1 MKQVISADDLTPD
14 DFSASGLNEAVAASP
29 VRRHDSD
36 DLVAIGGRLQTAQEA
51 GDDKAVAV
59 CRLLSVA
66 LMLSHPWSPRRA
78 GGTPSPG
85 SADAE
90 DAPPT
95 FELDDGTYTYLGQV
109 LPLIQEP
116 DVRARVADLLW
127 SRDTGNGKKDFK
139 AGMAAVP
146 AYLESASVFETPG
159 GHWPHA
165 HVRVSRACDIATRLN
180 NRDLKRQVVEHI
192 GKVLAAHTP
201 PAPSADG
208 AERIDTPQES
218 NESASKPSLY
228 PAKLMRLLQHYG
240 AADAQKHGDLA
251 VSLAKQSASA
261 GEPRFSREYLE
272 VAALLR
278 RPQAEAE
285 AVALRAQAAE
295 VLVSEA
301 ENFVRTMDFKPL
313 AFLMGGRKIEEAIQE
328 LRTLAGA
335 ATVAGDAAGGERLSR
350 RVEELRRLHVHYEK
364 QGVGATVTVRH
375 SADATD
381 VVAMVL
387 KVVEGQTKAEGLLA
401 FACLPA
407 AIPEEYVRQ
416 GEMEERQT
424 YLFLPFF
431 ETILTNAQGRTVA
444 RRSGSSAPPSSVMG
458 GTEEAGT
465 SPDDDPNVRTR
476 MFERARM
483 LCHGMS
489 QVFVHSLR
497 ERLCRDHAFTSR
509 DFELIANASPFVP
522 VGREHL
528 FARGLHAGMHG
539 DFAVAVSLLVPQVEY
554 ALAYMVSAAHHEPDG
569 AGNARTDDAA
579 GDINLNTA
587 LRDPNQSAVLAA
599 AFGPQGNDLVFTLRM
614 ILVER
619 FGANLRPRM
628 AHGLMSY
635 DEFFDDAISPYL
647 WWLTLHLCCL
657 TIQTMRPPLS
667 GETDVNQET
676 DEQVPEADG
685 GTK

>member
-1 MKQVISADDLTPD
+1 MKQVISADGLISD
-14 DFSASGLNEAVAASP
+14 DFNASGLNEAVAAS
-29 VRRHDSD
+29 VRRHNSD
-36 DLVAIGGRLQTAQEA
+36 DLVAIGGRLRAAQEA
-51 GDDKAVAV
+51 GDDKSVAV

-66 LMLSHPWSPRRA
+66 LMLSHPWTPRHA
-78 GGTPSPG
+78 GGTSSPG
-85 SADAE
+85 TADAE
-90 DAPPT
+90 DSPPT
-95 FELDDGTYTYLGQV
+95 FELDDSAYTYLGQV

-127 SRDTGNGKKDFK
+127 NRDTGKGKKDFK

-146 AYLESASVFETPG
+146 AYLEAASLFETPR

-165 HVRVSRACDIATRLN
+165 HVRVARACDIATRLN
-180 NRDLKRQVVEHI
+180 NRDLKHQVVEHI
-192 GKVLAAHTP
+192 EKVLTEHTP
-201 PAPSADG
+201 VAPSADG
-208 AERIDTPQES
+208 AERTDGPQEI
-218 NESASKPSLY
+218 NEAASKPSLY
-228 PAKLMRLLQHYG
+228 PAKLMRLLHHYG

-278 RPQAEAE
+278 RPQAEGE

-313 AFLMGGRKIEEAIQE
+313 AFLMGARKIEEAIQE

-335 ATVAGDAAGGERLSR
+335 ATVAGDVAGGERLAR
-350 RVEELRRLHVHYEK
+350 RVEALRRLHVNYEK

-381 VVAMVL
+381 VVAKVL
-387 KVVEGQTKAEGLLA
+387 TVVEGRTKTEGLLA

-407 AIPEEYVRQ
+407 AVPEDYVRR

-444 RRSGSSAPPSSVMG
+444 RRSGSSALPSSASG
-458 GTEEAGT
+458 ATEEAGIP
-465 SPDDDPNVRTR
+465 PDDDPNVRMR

-489 QVFVHSLR
+489 QVFVSSLR
-497 ERLCRDHAFTSR
+497 ERLSRDHAFTSR
-509 DFELIANASPFVP
+509 DFALIARASPFVP
-522 VGREHL
+522 VGREFL

-539 DFAVAVSLLVPQVEY
+539 DFAVAASLLVPQVEY
-554 ALAYMVSAAHHEPDG
+554 ALAFMVSAAHHEPDS
-569 AGNARTDDAA
+569 AGNAGTGGAA
-579 GDINLNTA
+579 GDISLNTA
-587 LRDPNQSAVLAA
+587 LRDPDQSTVLAA
-599 AFGPQGNDLVFTLRM
+599 ALGSRGNDLVFTLRM

-619 FGANLRPRM
+619 FGANLRPRV

-635 DEFFDDAISPYL
+635 DEFFDDAISPYF

-657 TIQTMRPPLS
+657 TIQTMRPPVS
-667 GETDVNQET
+667 GEPDANQEA
-676 DEQVPEADG
+676 DEQAPEANG
-685 GTK
+685 GTE

>member
-1 MKQVISADDLTPD
+1 MKQVISAGVLIPD
-14 DFSASGLNEAVAASP
+14 DFNASGLNEAIAASD
-29 VRRHDSD
+29 RRHSSD
-36 DLVAIGGRLQTAQEA
+36 YLVAIGGRLQAAQEA
-51 GDDKAVAV
+51 GDDKSVAV

-66 LMLSHPWSPRRA
+66 LMLFHPWAPNRA
-78 GGTPSPG
+78 GGAPSPDI
-85 SADAE
+85 ADAE
-90 DAPPT
+90 DSPPT
-95 FELDDGTYTYLGQV
+95 FELDDSAYTYLGQV

-127 SRDTGNGKKDFK
+127 SRDTGKGKKDFK

-146 AYLESASVFETPG
+146 AYLEAASVFEIPG

-165 HVRVSRACDIATRLN
+165 HVRVARACDIATRLN
-180 NRDLKRQVVEHI
+180 NSDLKRLVVEHI
-192 GKVLAAHTP
+192 GKVLAEHTP

-208 AERIDTPQES
+208 AERVDAPQEIT
-218 NESASKPSLY
+218 ESASKPSLY

-251 VSLAKQSASA
+251 VSLAKQSALA

-301 ENFVRTMDFKPL
+301 ETFVQTMDFKPL
-313 AFLMGGRKIEEAIQE
+313 AFLMGARKIEEAIQV

-335 ATVAGDAAGGERLSR
+335 ATVAGDAAGGERLAQ
-350 RVEELRRLHVHYEK
+350 RVEELRRLHVNYEK

-381 VVAMVL
+381 VVAEVL
-387 KVVEGQTKAEGLLA
+387 KVVEGQTKTEGLLA

-407 AIPEEYVRQ
+407 AVPEDYVRR

-444 RRSGSSAPPSSVMG
+444 RRSGSSALPSSATD
-458 GTEEAGT
+458 GTEEAGAPT
-465 SPDDDPNVRTR
+465 DDDPNVRMR

-489 QVFVHSLR
+489 QVFVRSLR
-497 ERLCRDHAFTSR
+497 ERLSRDHAFTSR
-509 DFELIANASPFVP
+509 DFELIARASPFVP
-522 VGREHL
+522 AGREYL
-528 FARGLHAGMHG
+528 FTRGLHAGMHG

-554 ALAYMVSAAHHEPDG
+554 ALAYMVSAAHHEPDS
-569 AGNARTDDAA
+569 AGNAGTDDAV
-579 GDINLNTA
+579 GDVNLNTV
-587 LRDPNQSAVLAA
+587 LRDHDQSAVLAA
-599 AFGPQGNDLVFTLRM
+599 ALGPHGNDLVFTLRV
-614 ILVER
+614 ILIER
-619 FGANLRPRM
+619 FGANLRPRV

-635 DEFFDDAISPYL
+635 DEFCDDAISPYF

-657 TIQTMRPPLS
+657 AIQAMRPPMS
-667 GETDVNQET
+667 GEANQEA
-676 DEQVPEADG
+676 DEQVPDANG
-685 GTK
+685 GTE